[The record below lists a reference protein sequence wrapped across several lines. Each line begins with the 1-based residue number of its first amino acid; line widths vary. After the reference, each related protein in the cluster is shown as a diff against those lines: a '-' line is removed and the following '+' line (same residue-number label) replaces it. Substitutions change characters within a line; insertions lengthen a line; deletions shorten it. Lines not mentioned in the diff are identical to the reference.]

1 MARLAVIL
9 ALVGAFAFTAAWL
22 ALGAHTGWTRMKI
35 ETKKVDPVTEIEFI
49 EYRQGFVPG
58 IDFLAA
64 GLGGCAIL
72 LGAGLILSRFKSTTQ
87 TS

>member
-1 MARLAVIL
+1 MGRILVIL
-9 ALVGAFAFTAAWL
+9 AIAGALAVSAAWL

-72 LGAGLILSRFKSTTQ
+72 LGAGFILSRFKSTTQ